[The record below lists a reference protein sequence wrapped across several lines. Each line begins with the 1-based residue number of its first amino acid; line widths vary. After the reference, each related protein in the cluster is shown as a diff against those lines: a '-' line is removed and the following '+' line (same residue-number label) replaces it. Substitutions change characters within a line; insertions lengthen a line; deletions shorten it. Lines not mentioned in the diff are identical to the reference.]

1 MKQNIIV
8 DSIESKWMHSTIV
21 ECNWTQIIVGFN
33 WIHMNALKFETIVW
47 VKVNGIE
54 FIVDGVIVLGPRD
67 HDDGFKECSTY
78 EEHH

>member
-1 MKQNIIV
+1 
-8 DSIESKWMHSTIV
+8 
-21 ECNWTQIIVGFN
+21 
-33 WIHMNALKFETIVW
+33 MNALKFETIVW